1 MLGAGD
7 TLNISAAYTK
17 GASKYNFQDLMPQTW
32 AMYGGT
38 GLAGAYQSVGLAGVS
53 DAVFSTGGDLQLTE
67 TYGFRAGYN
76 HNWNPYWSSGLYG
89 AMGWV
94 HYNGTAA
101 AGICANAVALGGF
114 VGTCNPNFDVA
125 SVGLITRWTP
135 VKNLTFSGDLTWS
148 HLNQNYVGTWALPT
162 QSSIGKPAGVY
173 EAKDQDT
180 IVFLARAQ
188 RNF

>member
-1 MLGAGD
+1 MAGQ
-7 TLNISAAYTK
+7 
-17 GASKYNFQDLMPQTW
+17 ASLEPN
-32 AMYGGT
+32 
-38 GLAGAYQSVGLAGVS
+38 QSVGFGVASDTAFAAG
-53 DAVFSTGGDLQLTE
+53 TQQQLTQ
-67 TYGFRAGYN
+67 TWGGRGAFN
-76 HNWNPYWSSGLYG
+76 HNWDPHWSSALYG
-89 AMGWV
+89 AYAAVM
-94 HYNGTAA
+94 YNDTAKTLICGVGGVGGAIRGALNPVGSGTA
-101 AGICANAVALGGF
+101 ITV
-114 VGTCNPNFDVA
+114 CNPDYNIGQLGF
-125 SVGLITRWTP
+125 ITRWTP